1 MLHASY
7 GTSGLYLVLRQDI
20 AKGRQQAGVVKFPL
34 KFTSSVMRARFH
46 PKDGQLYV
54 AGLSEWQSNAARIT
68 GFDRVRY
75 TGKPVYTVNSL
86 KVIPGGVELGFSQPL
101 DKASAEDLQN
111 WSGKRWNY
119 VRSENYGSPEVGVK
133 DPSKKS
139 RENLNITAAKLSAD
153 GKSVRLQIEDLRT
166 VMQQAIKFDLVAKDG
181 TKVAQEVQQSIHEVP
196 GVAAVN

>member
-1 MLHASY
+1 M
-7 GTSGLYLVLRQDI
+7 RQDI